1 MPLRHIARGMGWV
14 LQGLHTAQEG
24 EPDFPLSSALEERV
38 WVLGGLAGSWTG
50 RLLGSV
56 SVTDKYKH
64 GPRLQNSQDW
74 LSYNPIPMAGS
85 AQTH

>member
-1 MPLRHIARGMGWV
+1 M
-14 LQGLHTAQEG
+14 
-24 EPDFPLSSALEERV
+24 
-38 WVLGGLAGSWTG
+38 WVLGGLVGSWTG
-50 RLLGSV
+50 KLLGSV

-74 LSYNPIPMAGS
+74 FSYNPIPMAGS